1 MSEELDR
8 KYMARALQ
16 LALRGAGHTR
26 PNPMVGAVLVK
37 DGRIIGEGWHKQYGG
52 PHAEVNAFASATE
65 DPEGATLYVSLE
77 PCSHYGKT
85 PPCADLIIRKKVA
98 RVVAALEDPN
108 PLVSGRGFR
117 KLRANG
123 IRVTVGVLAE
133 EARHINDVFLTYVT
147 RKRPFV
153 LYKAA
158 MSLDGKIACHT
169 GESQWISSEKSREE
183 VQRLRGILSG
193 IMVGAGTVIADDP
206 RLTCRMEEYEN
217 PARIILDSTGTR
229 SFPSTIPARIIVDG
243 KLRVPV
249 ESRIFHEPGRNI
261 ILTTSEASPEKKKAL
276 ENLGV
281 ELIEADSEEPGK
293 VDLKSA
299 MLALG
304 IKGIDGILLEGG
316 PTLAAS
322 ALEAGIIDA
331 VRFYIAQKIIGGREA
346 PSPFAGTGAAHM
358 NEVVPLTD
366 AVYGTSGEDLW
377 IQAYIQREKKEPEAG
392 EQKVE
397 EAQTE
402 SHEETNGGNS

>member
-1 MSEELDR
+1 
-8 KYMARALQ
+8 MARALQ

-193 IMVGAGTVIADDP
+193 IMVGAGTVIADNP

-217 PARIILDSTGTR
+217 PARII
-229 SFPSTIPARIIVDG
+229 VDG
-243 KLRVPV
+243 KLRVPL

-261 ILTTSEASPEKKKAL
+261 ILTTSEASLEKKKAL

-316 PTLAAS
+316 STLAAS

-366 AVYGTSGEDLW
+366 AVYGTSGDDLW

>member
-193 IMVGAGTVIADDP
+193 IMVGAGTVIADNP

-217 PARIILDSTGTR
+217 
-229 SFPSTIPARIIVDG
+229 PARIIVDG

-261 ILTTSEASPEKKKAL
+261 ILTTSETSPEKKKAL

-281 ELIEADSEEPGK
+281 EMIEADSEEPGK

-331 VRFYIAQKIIGGREA
+331 IRFYIAQKIIGGREA
-346 PSPFAGTGAAHM
+346 PSPFAGTGVAHM

-366 AVYGTSGEDLW
+366 AVYGTSGDDLW

>member
-217 PARIILDSTGTR
+217 PARII
-229 SFPSTIPARIIVDG
+229 VDG

-281 ELIEADSEEPGK
+281 EMIEADSEEPGK

-366 AVYGTSGEDLW
+366 AVYGTSGDDLW

>member
-26 PNPMVGAVLVK
+26 SNPMVGAVLVK

-193 IMVGAGTVIADDP
+193 IMVGAGTVIADNP

-217 PARIILDSTGTR
+217 PARII
-229 SFPSTIPARIIVDG
+229 VDG
-243 KLRVPV
+243 KLRVPL

-261 ILTTSEASPEKKKAL
+261 ILTTSEASLEKKEAL
-276 ENLGV
+276 KNLGV

-366 AVYGTSGEDLW
+366 AVYGTSGDDLW

>member
-26 PNPMVGAVLVK
+26 PNPMVGVVLVK

-217 PARIILDSTGTR
+217 PARII
-229 SFPSTIPARIIVDG
+229 VDG

>member
-1 MSEELDR
+1 
-8 KYMARALQ
+8 MARALQ

-85 PPCADLIIRKKVA
+85 PPCVDLIIRKKVA

-193 IMVGAGTVIADDP
+193 IMVGAGTVIADNP

-217 PARIILDSTGTR
+217 PARII
-229 SFPSTIPARIIVDG
+229 VDG
-243 KLRVPV
+243 KLRVPL

-366 AVYGTSGEDLW
+366 AVYGTSGDDLW

>member
-193 IMVGAGTVIADDP
+193 IMVGAGTVIADNP

-217 PARIILDSTGTR
+217 PARII
-229 SFPSTIPARIIVDG
+229 VDG
-243 KLRVPV
+243 TLRVPL

-261 ILTTSEASPEKKKAL
+261 ILTTSEASLEKKKAL

-366 AVYGTSGEDLW
+366 AVYGTSGDDLW

>member
-8 KYMARALQ
+8 KYMAHALQ

-193 IMVGAGTVIADDP
+193 IMVGAGTVIADNP
-206 RLTCRMEEYEN
+206 SLTCRMEEYEN
-217 PARIILDSTGTR
+217 
-229 SFPSTIPARIIVDG
+229 PARIIVDG

-261 ILTTSEASPEKKKAL
+261 ILTTSEASLEKKKAL

-281 ELIEADSEEPGK
+281 EMIEADSEEPGK

-366 AVYGTSGEDLW
+366 AVYGTSGDDLW

>member
-1 MSEELDR
+1 
-8 KYMARALQ
+8 MARALQ

-147 RKRPFV
+147 RQRPFV

-193 IMVGAGTVIADDP
+193 IMVGAGTVIADNP

-217 PARIILDSTGTR
+217 
-229 SFPSTIPARIIVDG
+229 PARIIVDG

-281 ELIEADSEEPGK
+281 EMIEADSEEPGK
-293 VDLKSA
+293 VNLKSA

-366 AVYGTSGEDLW
+366 AVYGTSGDDLW

>member
-1 MSEELDR
+1 
-8 KYMARALQ
+8 MARALQ

-65 DPEGATLYVSLE
+65 DPEGATLYVGLE

-147 RKRPFV
+147 RKRPFI

-193 IMVGAGTVIADDP
+193 IMVGAGTVIADNP

-217 PARIILDSTGTR
+217 PARII
-229 SFPSTIPARIIVDG
+229 VDG
-243 KLRVPV
+243 KLRVPL

-261 ILTTSEASPEKKKAL
+261 ILTTSEASLEKKKAL

-366 AVYGTSGEDLW
+366 AVYGTSGDDLW

>member
-85 PPCADLIIRKKVA
+85 PPCADLIMRKKVA

-123 IRVTVGVLAE
+123 IRVTGGVLAE

-158 MSLDGKIACHT
+158 MSLDGTIACHT

-193 IMVGAGTVIADDP
+193 IMVGAGTVIADNP

-217 PARIILDSTGTR
+217 PARII
-229 SFPSTIPARIIVDG
+229 VDG
-243 KLRVPV
+243 KLRVPL

-261 ILTTSEASPEKKKAL
+261 ILTTSEASPDKKKAL

-304 IKGIDGILLEGG
+304 IKGVDGILLEGG

-366 AVYGTSGEDLW
+366 AVYGTSGDDLW

>member
-1 MSEELDR
+1 
-8 KYMARALQ
+8 MARALQ

-217 PARIILDSTGTR
+217 PARII
-229 SFPSTIPARIIVDG
+229 VDG

-261 ILTTSEASPEKKKAL
+261 ILTTSEASLEKKKAL

-366 AVYGTSGEDLW
+366 AVYGTSGDDLW

-392 EQKVE
+392 KQKVE

>member
-193 IMVGAGTVIADDP
+193 IMVGAGTVIADNP

-217 PARIILDSTGTR
+217 PARII
-229 SFPSTIPARIIVDG
+229 VDG
-243 KLRVPV
+243 KLRVPL

-261 ILTTSEASPEKKKAL
+261 ILTTSEASLEKKKAL

-281 ELIEADSEEPGK
+281 EMIEADSEEPGK

-366 AVYGTSGEDLW
+366 AVYGTSGDDLW

>member
-1 MSEELDR
+1 
-8 KYMARALQ
+8 MARALQ

-108 PLVSGRGFR
+108 PLVPGRGFR

-193 IMVGAGTVIADDP
+193 IMVGAGTVIADNP

-217 PARIILDSTGTR
+217 PARII
-229 SFPSTIPARIIVDG
+229 VDG
-243 KLRVPV
+243 KLRVPL

-366 AVYGTSGEDLW
+366 AVYGTSGDDLW

>member
-1 MSEELDR
+1 
-8 KYMARALQ
+8 MARALQ

-108 PLVSGRGFR
+108 PLVSGRAFR

-193 IMVGAGTVIADDP
+193 IMVGAGTVIADNP

-217 PARIILDSTGTR
+217 PARII
-229 SFPSTIPARIIVDG
+229 VDG
-243 KLRVPV
+243 KLRVPL

-261 ILTTSEASPEKKKAL
+261 ILTTSEASLEKKKAL

-366 AVYGTSGEDLW
+366 AVYGTSGDDLW

>member
-1 MSEELDR
+1 
-8 KYMARALQ
+8 MARALQ

-193 IMVGAGTVIADDP
+193 IMVGAGTVIADNP

-217 PARIILDSTGTR
+217 
-229 SFPSTIPARIIVDG
+229 PARIIVDG

-261 ILTTSEASPEKKKAL
+261 IFTTSETSPEKKKAL

-281 ELIEADSEEPGK
+281 EMIEADSEEPGK

-331 VRFYIAQKIIGGREA
+331 IRFYIAQKIIGGREA
-346 PSPFAGTGAAHM
+346 PSPFAGTGVAHM

-366 AVYGTSGEDLW
+366 AVYGTSGDDLW

>member
-193 IMVGAGTVIADDP
+193 IMVGAGTVIADNP

-217 PARIILDSTGTR
+217 
-229 SFPSTIPARIIVDG
+229 PARIIVDG

-261 ILTTSEASPEKKKAL
+261 ILTTSEASLEKKKAL

-316 PTLAAS
+316 PALAAS

-366 AVYGTSGEDLW
+366 AVYGTSGDDLW

>member
-193 IMVGAGTVIADDP
+193 IMVGAGTVIADNP

-217 PARIILDSTGTR
+217 PARII
-229 SFPSTIPARIIVDG
+229 VDG
-243 KLRVPV
+243 KLRVPL

-261 ILTTSEASPEKKKAL
+261 ILTTSEASLEKKKAL

-331 VRFYIAQKIIGGREA
+331 VRFYIAQKIIGGRKA
-346 PSPFAGTGAAHM
+346 PSPFAGTGAAYM

-366 AVYGTSGEDLW
+366 AVYGTSGDDLW

>member
-108 PLVSGRGFR
+108 PRVSGRGFR

-193 IMVGAGTVIADDP
+193 IMVGAGTVIADNP

-217 PARIILDSTGTR
+217 PARII
-229 SFPSTIPARIIVDG
+229 VDG
-243 KLRVPV
+243 KLRVPL

-366 AVYGTSGEDLW
+366 AVYGTSGDDLW

>member
-193 IMVGAGTVIADDP
+193 IMVGAGTVIADNP

-217 PARIILDSTGTR
+217 PARII
-229 SFPSTIPARIIVDG
+229 VDG
-243 KLRVPV
+243 KLRVPL

-261 ILTTSEASPEKKKAL
+261 ILTTSEASLEKKKAL

-366 AVYGTSGEDLW
+366 AVYGTSGDDLW

-397 EAQTE
+397 ESQTE

>member
-217 PARIILDSTGTR
+217 PARII
-229 SFPSTIPARIIVDG
+229 VDG

-261 ILTTSEASPEKKKAL
+261 ILTTSEAYPEKKKAL

-281 ELIEADSEEPGK
+281 EMIEADSEEPGK

-366 AVYGTSGEDLW
+366 AVYGTSGDDLW

-392 EQKVE
+392 KQKVE

>member
-169 GESQWISSEKSREE
+169 GESEWISSEKSREE

-193 IMVGAGTVIADDP
+193 IMVGAGTVIADNP

-217 PARIILDSTGTR
+217 PARII
-229 SFPSTIPARIIVDG
+229 VDG
-243 KLRVPV
+243 KLRVAV
-249 ESRIFHEPGRNI
+249 ESRIFHETGRNI
-261 ILTTSEASPEKKKAL
+261 ILTTSMADMEKKKAL
-276 ENLGV
+276 EDLGV
-281 ELIEADSEEPGK
+281 EMIEADSEEPGK

-331 VRFYIAQKIIGGREA
+331 VRFYIAQKIIGGKEA
-346 PSPFAGTGAAHM
+346 PSPFAGVGAAHM

-366 AVYGTSGEDLW
+366 AVYGTSGDDLW
-377 IQAYIQREKKEPEAG
+377 IQAYIQRDKNEPDAQ
-392 EQKVE
+392 EQNAE
-397 EAQTE
+397 TDTTRAQVDM
-402 SHEETNGGNS
+402 NGGSC

>member
-1 MSEELDR
+1 
-8 KYMARALQ
+8 MARVLQ

-193 IMVGAGTVIADDP
+193 IMVGAGTVIADNP

-217 PARIILDSTGTR
+217 PARII
-229 SFPSTIPARIIVDG
+229 VDG
-243 KLRVPV
+243 KLRVPL

-366 AVYGTSGEDLW
+366 AVYGTSGDDLW

>member
-217 PARIILDSTGTR
+217 PARII
-229 SFPSTIPARIIVDG
+229 VDG
-243 KLRVPV
+243 TLRVPV

-261 ILTTSEASPEKKKAL
+261 ILTTSEAYPEKKKAL

-281 ELIEADSEEPGK
+281 EMIEADSEEPGK

-366 AVYGTSGEDLW
+366 AVYGTSGDDLW

>member
-1 MSEELDR
+1 
-8 KYMARALQ
+8 MARALQ

-26 PNPMVGAVLVK
+26 HNPMVGAVLVK

-133 EARHINDVFLTYVT
+133 EARHINDVFLTYAT

-169 GESQWISSEKSREE
+169 GASQWISSEKSREE

-193 IMVGAGTVIADDP
+193 IMVGAGTVIADNP

-217 PARIILDSTGTR
+217 PARII
-229 SFPSTIPARIIVDG
+229 VDG
-243 KLRVPV
+243 TLRVPL

-261 ILTTSEASPEKKKAL
+261 ILTTSEASLEKKKAL

-366 AVYGTSGEDLW
+366 AVYGTSGDDLW

-402 SHEETNGGNS
+402 SQEETNGGNS

>member
-1 MSEELDR
+1 
-8 KYMARALQ
+8 MARALQ

-193 IMVGAGTVIADDP
+193 IMVGAGTVIADNP

-217 PARIILDSTGTR
+217 PARII
-229 SFPSTIPARIIVDG
+229 VDG
-243 KLRVPV
+243 KLRVPL

-261 ILTTSEASPEKKKAL
+261 ILTTSEASPEKKKVL

-316 PTLAAS
+316 PNLAAS

-366 AVYGTSGEDLW
+366 AVYGTSGDDLW

>member
-193 IMVGAGTVIADDP
+193 IMVGAGTVIADNP

-217 PARIILDSTGTR
+217 PARII
-229 SFPSTIPARIIVDG
+229 VDG
-243 KLRVPV
+243 KLRVPL

-366 AVYGTSGEDLW
+366 AVYGTSGDDLW
-377 IQAYIQREKKEPEAG
+377 IQAYIQREKKELEAG

>member
-1 MSEELDR
+1 
-8 KYMARALQ
+8 MARALQ

-133 EARHINDVFLTYVT
+133 EARHINDVFLTYAT

-169 GESQWISSEKSREE
+169 GASQWISSEKSREE

-193 IMVGAGTVIADDP
+193 IMVGAGTVIADNP

-217 PARIILDSTGTR
+217 PARII
-229 SFPSTIPARIIVDG
+229 VDG
-243 KLRVPV
+243 TLRVPL

-261 ILTTSEASPEKKKAL
+261 ILTTSEASLEKKKAL

-366 AVYGTSGEDLW
+366 AVYGTSGDDLW

-402 SHEETNGGNS
+402 SQEETNGGNS

>member
-37 DGRIIGEGWHKQYGG
+37 DGRIIGEGWYKQYGG

-217 PARIILDSTGTR
+217 PARII
-229 SFPSTIPARIIVDG
+229 VDG

-261 ILTTSEASPEKKKAL
+261 ILTTSEAYPEKKKAL

-281 ELIEADSEEPGK
+281 EMIEADSEEPGK

-366 AVYGTSGEDLW
+366 AVYGTSGDDLW

>member
-1 MSEELDR
+1 
-8 KYMARALQ
+8 MARPLQ

-193 IMVGAGTVIADDP
+193 IMVGAGTVIADNP

-217 PARIILDSTGTR
+217 PARII
-229 SFPSTIPARIIVDG
+229 VDG
-243 KLRVPV
+243 KLRVPL

-366 AVYGTSGEDLW
+366 AVYGTSGDDLW

>member
-52 PHAEVNAFASATE
+52 PHAEVNTFASATE

-193 IMVGAGTVIADDP
+193 IMVGAGTVIADNP

-217 PARIILDSTGTR
+217 PARII
-229 SFPSTIPARIIVDG
+229 VDG
-243 KLRVPV
+243 KLRVPL

-366 AVYGTSGEDLW
+366 AVYGTSGDDLW

>member
-1 MSEELDR
+1 
-8 KYMARALQ
+8 MARALQ

-108 PLVSGRGFR
+108 PLVPGRGFR

-193 IMVGAGTVIADDP
+193 IMVGAGTVIADNP

-217 PARIILDSTGTR
+217 PARII
-229 SFPSTIPARIIVDG
+229 VDG
-243 KLRVPV
+243 KLRVPL

-261 ILTTSEASPEKKKAL
+261 ILTTSEASLEKKKAL

-366 AVYGTSGEDLW
+366 AVYGTSGDDLW

>member
-108 PLVSGRGFR
+108 PLVPGRGFR

-147 RKRPFV
+147 RKRPFI

-193 IMVGAGTVIADDP
+193 IMVGAGTVIADNP

-217 PARIILDSTGTR
+217 PARII
-229 SFPSTIPARIIVDG
+229 VDG
-243 KLRVPV
+243 KLRVPL

-261 ILTTSEASPEKKKAL
+261 ILTTSEASLEKKKAL

-366 AVYGTSGEDLW
+366 AVYGTSGDDLW

>member
-108 PLVSGRGFR
+108 PLGSGRGFR

-217 PARIILDSTGTR
+217 PARII
-229 SFPSTIPARIIVDG
+229 VDG

-261 ILTTSEASPEKKKAL
+261 ILTTSEAYPEKKKAL

-281 ELIEADSEEPGK
+281 EMIEADSEEPGK

-366 AVYGTSGEDLW
+366 AVYGTSGDDLW

>member
-52 PHAEVNAFASATE
+52 PHAEVNAFDSATE

-193 IMVGAGTVIADDP
+193 IMVGAGTVIADNP

-217 PARIILDSTGTR
+217 PARII
-229 SFPSTIPARIIVDG
+229 VDG
-243 KLRVPV
+243 KLRVPL

-366 AVYGTSGEDLW
+366 AVYGTSGDDLW

>member
-193 IMVGAGTVIADDP
+193 IMVGAGTVIADNP

-217 PARIILDSTGTR
+217 PARII
-229 SFPSTIPARIIVDG
+229 VDG
-243 KLRVPV
+243 KLRVPL

-261 ILTTSEASPEKKKAL
+261 ILTTSEASLEKKKAL

-316 PTLAAS
+316 STLAAS

-366 AVYGTSGEDLW
+366 AVYGTSGDDLW

>member
-133 EARHINDVFLTYVT
+133 EARHINDVFLTYAT

-169 GESQWISSEKSREE
+169 GASQWISSEKSREE

-193 IMVGAGTVIADDP
+193 IMVGAGTVIADNP

-217 PARIILDSTGTR
+217 PARII
-229 SFPSTIPARIIVDG
+229 VDG
-243 KLRVPV
+243 TLRVPL

-261 ILTTSEASPEKKKAL
+261 ILTTSEASLEKKKAL

-304 IKGIDGILLEGG
+304 VKGIDGILLEGG

-366 AVYGTSGEDLW
+366 AVYGTSGDDLW

-402 SHEETNGGNS
+402 SQEETNGGNS

>member
-217 PARIILDSTGTR
+217 PARII
-229 SFPSTIPARIIVDG
+229 VDG

>member
-65 DPEGATLYVSLE
+65 DPEGATLYISLE

-85 PPCADLIIRKKVA
+85 SPCADLIIRKKVA

-169 GESQWISSEKSREE
+169 GESQWISYEKSREE

-193 IMVGAGTVIADDP
+193 IMVGAGTVIADNP

-217 PARIILDSTGTR
+217 PARII
-229 SFPSTIPARIIVDG
+229 VDG
-243 KLRVPV
+243 KLRVPL

-276 ENLGV
+276 QNLGV

-366 AVYGTSGEDLW
+366 AVYGTSGDDLW